1 MEKLLTKSM
10 DLIRIYEKTNTFGN
24 EMGMELTVFSPGHI
38 SYALTITEKHLAV
51 PKVAHGGVVAALID
65 GALGVA
71 GLSLAAEENKVVST
85 VEFKVNYLQPAR
97 VGDELTCEAKV
108 IHAGKRLLNIEAKV
122 TNQQNALIATSS
134 GTFNKYPA
142 EQSTLEIS

>member
-1 MEKLLTKSM
+1 MEELLTKSM

-24 EMGMELTVFSPGHI
+24 ELGMKLTVISPGHI

-97 VGDELTCEAKV
+97 VGDALNCEAKV

-122 TNQQNALIATSS
+122 INQRNELIATSS

-142 EQSTLEIS
+142 EHSTLEIQ